1 MTEEVN
7 QEILL
12 IKRPVGIPTE
22 NDFKLVDKPI
32 PNPGDGEVLVRNI
45 YMSVDPYMRGRMI
58 DQESYVPPFELNKT
72 LQGGCVGEVVKSNN
86 NKYQAGE
93 YVFSM
98 IGWRKYYVSDGT
110 GLTKVDSSIAPIQ
123 AYLGI
128 LGLTGLTAYVG
139 LLDIGQLKEGETVFV
154 SGASGAVGSVVCQIA
169 KINNCYVLGS
179 AGSDEKV
186 KWLLDELE
194 IDAAFNYKTV
204 SNLTSEVRKK
214 CTKGVDVYFDNVGSS
229 HLDAALANM
238 NTFGRI
244 VGCGMIS
251 QYNLARPDSIQNLI
265 TIIPRRLTIRGFII
279 TDHYNQMPDFMR
291 DMGAWIKEGKIKW
304 KETIIEGIEKAP
316 SAFIGLFK
324 GENIGKMLV
333 KLD

>member
-1 MTEEVN
+1 MSDEVN
-7 QEILL
+7 QEIHL
-12 IKRPVGIPTE
+12 IKRPVGLPTE
-22 NDFKLVDKPI
+22 DDFKLVDTPI
-32 PNPGDGEVLVRNI
+32 PNPTDGELLVRNI

-58 DQESYVPPFELNKT
+58 DRESYVPPFELNKP
-72 LQGGCVGEVVKSNN
+72 LQGGCVGEVLKSNN
-86 NKYQAGE
+86 DKYQVGE
-93 YVFSM
+93 FIFSM
-98 IGWRKYYVSDGT
+98 NGWRKYYVSDGT
-110 GLTKVDSSIAPIQ
+110 GLTKIDSSFAPIQ

-154 SGASGAVGSVVCQIA
+154 SGASGAVGLAVCQIA
-169 KINNCYVLGS
+169 KIKNCYVLGS

-204 SNLTSEVRKK
+204 SNLSSEVREK
-214 CTKGVDVYFDNVGSS
+214 CPKGVDVYFDNVGGN

-251 QYNLARPDSIQNLI
+251 QYNLARPDPIQNLI
-265 TIIPRRLTIRGFII
+265 VIIPRRLTIRGFII
-279 TDHYNQMPDFMR
+279 TDHYDRMPDFMR
-291 DMGAWIKEGKIKW
+291 DVGTWIKEGKIKGE
-304 KETIIEGIEKAP
+304 ETIIEGIENAP
-316 SAFIGLFK
+316 SAFIGLFR
-324 GENIGKMLV
+324 GDNLGKMLV
-333 KLD
+333 KID